1 MTGTTWSL
9 LHGPRS
15 DTSSTTSTRSQLVL
29 HGVYCMGIPPIPP
42 VLLHLID
49 SQLVLRGV
57 YCMGPAPRLTVLL
70 LLLVHDWFY
79 VEFTAWAL

>member
-1 MTGTTWSL
+1 
-9 LHGPRS
+9 
-15 DTSSTTSTRSQLVL
+15 
-29 HGVYCMGIPPIPP
+29 MGIPPIPP